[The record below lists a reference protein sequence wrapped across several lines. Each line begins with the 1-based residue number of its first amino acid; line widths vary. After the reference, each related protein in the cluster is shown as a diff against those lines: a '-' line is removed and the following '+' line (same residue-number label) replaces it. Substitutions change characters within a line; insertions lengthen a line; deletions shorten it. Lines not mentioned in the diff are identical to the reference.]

1 MDYYFFEK
9 LAPKECSSTINID
22 DIEPNEDW
30 DEDDYLNEYDND
42 IDIPKASS
50 EDEEI
55 QKEIKGLHT
64 LDFELSFEQL
74 QAVTSIIKFI
84 NSRDGENEMLLI
96 GGAGTGK
103 SACIS
108 QVIGYLE
115 NHSYDYL
122 ACAPTH
128 KARLSLEKLT
138 KTQTLTLHQLLQ
150 LRPNVEVQLLNLREL
165 EFQCGLTNRRKNDK
179 YIHIPRLIIIDECS
193 MITSDLYEFIQ
204 KELII
209 KRGVK
214 LLYIGDSAQLKGV
227 NDETISKVFEIDN
240 KIELTKIYRQQD
252 EAPLLYVLKDLRT
265 KPLYEFQDFESNYGS
280 LYTTEDAKEF
290 VTNVCKEYKDAIAN
304 EDPYQV
310 KILTYT
316 NKRIDAYNELLHNI
330 LYKKPSTDYCIG
342 EFVTGYDNYSEGGVK
357 KIYNSLDY
365 IVVDVQR
372 HTKEPSDIFPLP
384 LDGYILTLR
393 DMIYGYSGES
403 NPFDVLGSNKIF
415 VISKNINSSILQSFI
430 NLFEQTRIRA
440 VNTPKKTSLYG
451 ELWAQY
457 YALQEYFASP
467 FDLFYDGRLI
477 KSATIKLGYAIS
489 THKSQGSSINN
500 VYIDFTDL
508 KKCYNKEEFRQLEY
522 VALSRARNNIYLL
535 K

>member
-150 LRPNVEVQLLNLREL
+150 LRPNIEVQLLNLREL

-252 EAPLLYVLKDLRT
+252 EAPLLYILKDLRS
-265 KPLYEFQDFESNYGS
+265 KPLYEFKDFESNYGS
-280 LYTTEDAKEF
+280 LYTTKDAKEF
-290 VTNVCKEYKDAIAN
+290 VVNACREYKNAIAN
-304 EDPYQV
+304 EDPYQI

-316 NKRIDAYNELLHNI
+316 NKRIDAYNELLHGI
-330 LYKKPSTDYCIG
+330 IYKKPTTDYCIG
-342 EFVTGYDNYSEGGVK
+342 EFVTGYDNYSEGGIK

-365 IVVDVQR
+365 IVTDVQR

-384 LDGYILTLR
+384 LDGYILTLK
-393 DMIYGYSGES
+393 DMIYGNTES
-403 NPFDVLGSNKIF
+403 DSAFGYNKIF
-415 VISKNINSSILQSFI
+415 VISKKIDSSILQSFI
-430 NLFEQTRIRA
+430 NLFESTRIRA